1 MWITGIVVCFGWLF
15 SLCFH
20 EFSHALVAYLGGDKT
35 IKNKGYLTFNLFK
48 YTQAGSSL
56 ILPLVF
62 ILIGGIALPG
72 GAVYVNHSL
81 LRDRYWS
88 SLVSAAGP
96 ISNIL
101 FALLLLIPFKLFNN
115 DLNFDSIFNDFSYIN
130 LFFSSLAYLIYLQV
144 FATLFNSIPIPPF
157 DGYGTIE
164 PWLPINIKAKMNQY
178 GNYGYFLILGLFFFV
193 PRFSSFF
200 FNLLRGI
207 CNFLGVPE
215 LLVVRGQIL
224 FYHPINKAIAI
235 IIIVIIGYMLRF
247 NENTWYQKGSSL
259 RRRGNSEKAISAY
272 KKAIKIKPDYA
283 DAWLQKAHSLFDLKR
298 YQEALESYQQVI
310 KLEPKH
316 HNAWVNLGHVYS
328 NLENYEKAIAAYQ
341 KAIALNNDAQN
352 DSSFKYLSDLLFYL
366 DRKEEAIDLLDRGLN
381 LTPKSQD
388 LWLTKARYLYKLE
401 KYRATIETCNR
412 GLEIAPKSTQLKYY
426 LALALHKLK
435 KSSAAKDIFS
445 KILAID
451 SQDILALSGQADI
464 YYSEQNYTAAIN
476 NYQKII
482 EAQPENSP
490 AWYNQACCY
499 ALQKKSIKAIAALR
513 KAIELDPSNQELA
526 KNDKDFICLQSDRD
540 FQALIT
546 TSN

>member
-20 EFSHALVAYLGGDKT
+20 EFSHALVAYCGGDKT
-35 IKNKGYLTFNLFK
+35 VKNKGYLTFNLFK

-88 SLVSAAGP
+88 SLVSVAGP
-96 ISNIL
+96 LSNIL

-115 DLNFDSIFNDFSYIN
+115 DTNLDSIFNDYSYIN
-130 LFFSSLAYLIYLQV
+130 LFLSSLGYLIYLQV

-164 PWLPINIKAKMNQY
+164 PWLPVNIKAKMNQY
-178 GNYGYFLILGLFFFV
+178 GNYGYYLILGLFFFV
-193 PRFSSFF
+193 PRFGSFF
-200 FNLLRGI
+200 FNLIRGI
-207 CNFLGVPE
+207 CNFLGIPE
-215 LLVVRGQIL
+215 LLVVRGQML

-235 IIIVIIGYMLRF
+235 IIIIIIGYMLRF
-247 NENTWYQKGSSL
+247 NENTWYQKGNSL
-259 RRRGNSEKAISAY
+259 RRREESAKAISAY
-272 KKAIKIKPDYA
+272 EKAIKIKPDYA
-283 DAWLQKAHSLFDLKR
+283 DAWLQKAHSLFDMKK
-298 YQEALESYQQVI
+298 YEEALESYQQVI
-310 KLEPKH
+310 KLEPES
-316 HNAWVNLGHVYS
+316 HNAWLNLGHVYH
-328 NLENYEKAIAAYQ
+328 NLGNYEKAIAAYQ
-341 KAIALNNDAQN
+341 EAINLDNNAQS

-366 DRKEEAIDLLDRGLN
+366 DRKEEAIAVLDQGIN
-381 LTPKSQD
+381 LIPESKD
-388 LWLTKARYLYKLE
+388 LWLIKARYLYKLE
-401 KYRATIETCNR
+401 EYQATIEICNR
-412 GLEIAPKSTQLKYY
+412 GLDLYPESTQLKYY
-426 LALALHKLK
+426 LALALHKLE
-435 KSSAAKDIFS
+435 KSSEAKDIFS
-445 KILAID
+445 KILTLD
-451 SQDILALSGQADI
+451 PENCSALSGQADI

-482 EAQPENSP
+482 ELEPNNSH

-499 ALQKKSIKAIAALR
+499 ALQKKFTKAIAALQ
-513 KAIELDPSNQELA
+513 KAIELDSSNKELA
-526 KNDKDFICLQSDRD
+526 KNDEDFVCLQSDLD